1 MFQGLKVSAYYG
13 NFFIRSTDLLALPSI
28 DSDKGFAVQF
38 AHSDNN
44 VGTKY
49 ASFQTALLYTTS
61 GIFRVIKIAHTFFS
75 WRTKNSC
82 VYKLFGSHE

>member
-1 MFQGLKVSAYYG
+1 MSAYYG

-44 VGTKY
+44 IGTKY

-61 GIFRVIKIAHTFFS
+61 GNYLYICTFCDFYYFIM
-75 WRTKNSC
+75 
-82 VYKLFGSHE
+82 VLI